1 MVWAKL
7 KGFPWWPGMVDY
19 CPDSQVLFVLLLLI
33 LLGLTSN
40 QTKQEQNRTSRSVSI
55 LCGDCCW
62 SSHHKG
68 SKCGDCSGFV
78 SSSDDFWPRP
88 VLTSYLLGTT
98 SNQTKQNRIE
108 LVGVS
113 RSFVE
118 IVLGLILT
126 KDRNVSTV
134 LDSSLH
140 LCS

>member
-1 MVWAKL
+1 
-7 KGFPWWPGMVDY
+7 MVDY

-33 LLGLTSN
+33 LLGRP
-40 QTKQEQNRTSRSVSI
+40 QTKQN
-55 LCGDCCW
+55 
-62 SSHHKG
+62 K
-68 SKCGDCSGFV
+68 
-78 SSSDDFWPRP
+78 
-88 VLTSYLLGTT
+88 
-98 SNQTKQNRIE
+98 NRIE

-118 IVLGLILT
+118 IVLGLVLT